1 MVDGGEERG
10 AMVLDIDGQRRT
22 DTHLPRMRK
31 KRCSGSRFSPKLA
44 GRLAVLMVLAV
55 SLETCRVEAWQWSD
69 FSAWTMGGGGE
80 GSSAP
85 SPPSDSTGGRTF
97 TFAEVSAMRVRDLKW
112 HLARRHGFGADEIGR
127 MIDKKDLIEALAI
140 EEEKARIKAGRHR
153 KRRRVQSSVLWSLAA
168 VAAAIC
174 WPLIRQAIDI
184 VHVNAV
190 VYYDRKCYEVGV
202 CREHRSLLAAAGF
215 MCMFAIDALQLWL
228 SISITL
234 SWFVRRRWW
243 FFPTPNLPVR
253 PGQFMGEE
261 VAKSQAGN
269 YGINVGPMVLTWLMR
284 YVHSKIESW
293 TGRAL
298 VRAQR
303 EHRKRQRDAETSQE
317 RAARKE
323 AKRVAKEHEAE
334 QQALWEAAAAAASAA
349 EARSATAR
357 TDPHH
362 NSLSRPAATLDR
374 VESEHAP
381 LHQQMPRADVAPTR
395 IPISAA
401 HEEFL
406 SQLEEMS
413 SPLDELD

>member
-1 MVDGGEERG
+1 MK
-10 AMVLDIDGQRRT
+10 
-22 DTHLPRMRK
+22 K
-31 KRCSGSRFSPKLA
+31 KRSSSLRLSKGLM
-44 GRLAVLMVLAV
+44 GWLAVLLVF
-55 SLETCRVEAWQWSD
+55 SLSLGSHSPRHFLVVEAWEWSD
-69 FSAWTMGGGGE
+69 LPAWTFGGGGE
-80 GSSAP
+80 GGGEGGAATTSAA
-85 SPPSDSTGGRTF
+85 SDSTGGRTF
-97 TFAEVSAMRVRDLKW
+97 TFAEVSVMRVRDLKW
-112 HLARRHGFGADEIGR
+112 HLARRHGYGADEIGR

-140 EEEKARIKAGRHR
+140 EEEKARIKAGRQR

-168 VAAAIC
+168 VAVAIC
-174 WPLIRQAIDI
+174 WPLIRQGIDI
-184 VHVNAV
+184 VHVNAA
-190 VYYDRKCYEVGV
+190 VYYDRKRYEVGV
-202 CREHRSLLAAAGF
+202 CREHRSLLAAVGF
-215 MCMFAIDALQLWL
+215 LCMFVIDALQFWL

-243 FFPTPNLPVR
+243 FFPTPNLPLR

-261 VAKSQAGN
+261 VAKSQAGS
-269 YGINVGPMVLTWLMR
+269 YGINVGPMILTWLMR

-303 EHRKRQRDAETSQE
+303 KQRKKQRDAETTQE

-334 QQALWEAAAAAASAA
+334 PAALREAAGVAAAA
-349 EARSATAR
+349 EARSAAAR
-357 TDPHH
+357 NDDHSSFAPPAGPLDGTVPE
-362 NSLSRPAATLDR
+362 NSSLRQR
-374 VESEHAP
+374 VP
-381 LHQQMPRADVAPTR
+381 MADAEPTR

-406 SQLEEMS
+406 SQLEEIS